1 MLNLHF
7 KLVNQ
12 YSWFSNNNAD
22 GKKILGFEL
31 ATFQSTHRTSIT
43 TGLIKTAKLATL
55 SATISTLDWEK
66 TKTAAQ
72 HLKSYKE
79 WRRIVFE
86 QLATPQ
92 TSSDGYKTQEK
103 KFAERWIPLA
113 KNL

>member
-1 MLNLHF
+1 MVLEQQCRR
-7 KLVNQ
+7 K
-12 YSWFSNNNAD
+12 
-22 GKKILGFEL
+22 KKILGFEL

-43 TGLIKTAKLATL
+43 TGMTKAAKLATL

-66 TKTAAQ
+66 TKAAAL

-79 WRRIVFE
+79 RRRIVFE

-103 KFAERWIPLA
+103 KIVASVIIKVNSA
-113 KNL
+113 S

>member
-1 MLNLHF
+1 MVF
-7 KLVNQ
+7 EQ
-12 YSWFSNNNAD
+12 CRR
-22 GKKILGFEL
+22 KKILGFEL

-43 TGLIKTAKLATL
+43 TGMIKAAKLATL